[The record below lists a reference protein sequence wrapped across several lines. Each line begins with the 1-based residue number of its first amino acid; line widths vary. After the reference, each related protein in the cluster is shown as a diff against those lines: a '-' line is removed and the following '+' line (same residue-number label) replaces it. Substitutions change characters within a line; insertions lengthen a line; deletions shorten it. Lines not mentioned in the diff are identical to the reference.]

1 MAMIDLRNYGF
12 DEQHQQ
18 VYDMAWRYARER
30 HHPLLRRMDDDDW
43 FPADEYR
50 KMGDVGLLGT
60 TVPESLGVAP
70 ASTWCHSSSS
80 ARRCPTGTTCSVRA
94 GVRARTCA

>member
-43 FPADEYR
+43 FPARSQASTAAER
-50 KMGDVGLLGT
+50 AGKRASGAKVLGT
-60 TVPESLGVAP
+60 L
-70 ASTWCHSSSS
+70 
-80 ARRCPTGTTCSVRA
+80 R
-94 GVRARTCA
+94 

>member
-1 MAMIDLRNYGF
+1 MIDLRNYGF

-60 TVPESLGVAP
+60 TVPESLG
-70 ASTWCHSSSS
+70 SS